1 MSNQKNMAMTT
12 EPMGTISS
20 TLVFS
25 SAPEMKHGS
34 RFHQPGQKIRD
45 FHSSWANFP
54 RCLGVVAGRFALGC
68 LWHVARACESVL
80 GEGDLLEFGL

>member
-34 RFHQPGQKIRD
+34 RVHQPGQKMRD
-45 FHSSWANFP
+45 FSFT
-54 RCLGVVAGRFALGC
+54 
-68 LWHVARACESVL
+68 VL
-80 GEGDLLEFGL
+80 GQISPDALVWLQAGSPWLVFGMLHVHASLC